1 MFLAMPFTG
10 GSVALA
16 PVTPA
21 TLTLRDNE
29 RLKLLAAALNNLAL
43 AFIVAGYV
51 APVVRGDI
59 AAAPSAIVTIF
70 WLLLGVGLHGSA
82 QWVLGR
88 LRS

>member
-1 MFLAMPFTG
+1 MGLP
-10 GSVALA
+10 

-21 TLTLRDNE
+21 TSILRDNE

-43 AFIVAGYV
+43 AFVVAGYI
-51 APVVRGDI
+51 APVVRADV
-59 AAAPSAIVTIF
+59 APAPSVIVTIF

-88 LRS
+88 LR